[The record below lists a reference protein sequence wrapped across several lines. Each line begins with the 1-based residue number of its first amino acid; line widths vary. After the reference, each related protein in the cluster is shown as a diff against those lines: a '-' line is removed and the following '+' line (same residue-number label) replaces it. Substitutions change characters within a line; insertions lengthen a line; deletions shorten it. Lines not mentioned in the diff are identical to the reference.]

1 MTVTRHLH
9 RIFALDRHTDV
20 TGVSGAGVVAYG
32 IETTD
37 GTVIMRWL
45 GDKPSTVIWE
55 SIQHALEVHGH
66 DGATEVVTLTGPL
79 PTDLAPTVRAAFA
92 RILAAAGVIGQLL
105 VEVDR
110 ALAEPGP
117 VAR

>member
-20 TGVSGAGVVAYG
+20 TGVSGASVVAYG

-37 GTVIMRWL
+37 GTVIMRWI
-45 GDKPSTVIWE
+45 GDKPSTLIWGSVE
-55 SIQHALEVHGH
+55 HTLEVHGH
-66 DGATEVVTLTGPL
+66 DGATEIVTLTGPL
-79 PTDLAPTVRAAFA
+79 PADLVPTVRAAFA
-92 RILAAAGVIGQLL
+92 RILATAGVIGQLL

-110 ALAEPGP
+110 ALTEPGP
-117 VAR
+117 VAG